1 MKKML
6 RFLFKTAL
14 VLFVL
19 VNIITAFHA
28 YKFTHIYNRDEVE
41 IKSKE
46 EKNGWDITKEILFG
60 AKAVKLQ
67 NPAPDSA
74 VETVI
79 LTTKDNIKLEAWYSK
94 ITAVAKGTVILFH
107 GHLSKKSS
115 VSSEAAGFRQ
125 MGYNT
130 LQVDLR
136 AHGGSGGNTC
146 TIGYDESEDVKLAYD
161 HIRSKGENTILL
173 WGISMG
179 AAAVSK
185 AIHDYHLQP
194 SKVILEMPFAT
205 IRQAAHGRI
214 KMMGMPAE
222 PLSTLVLFWGSVEN
236 GFWAFDMKPAEFAK
250 KITMPAL
257 LQWGKN
263 DPRVLQEETD
273 AIYRNIAGKKQLV
286 IYENSGHQSLCDK
299 EHEKWMDAVS
309 SFLNQ

>member
-1 MKKML
+1 MKKFL
-6 RFLFKTAL
+6 RFIFKTTL

-28 YKFTHIYNRDEVE
+28 YKFTHIYDRGEVE
-41 IKSKE
+41 VKTKE
-46 EKNGWDITKEILFG
+46 QKTGFDITKEILFG
-60 AKAVKLQ
+60 ANAVKLQ
-67 NPAPDSA
+67 NPAPDSTI
-74 VETVI
+74 ETVI
-79 LTTKDNIKLEAWYSK
+79 LTTKDSIKLEAWY
-94 ITAVAKGTVILFH
+94 ITTRAAAKGTAILFH

-115 VSSEAAGFRQ
+115 VADEAAGFRQ

-130 LQVDLR
+130 LLVDLR

-146 TIGYDESEDVKLAYD
+146 TIGYNESEDVKLAYD
-161 HIRSKGENTILL
+161 HIKSKGENNIVL

-185 AIHDYHLQP
+185 AMNDFNLQA

-214 KMMGMPAE
+214 KMMGVPAE

-236 GFWAFDMKPAEFAK
+236 GFWAFGMKPAEFVK
-250 KITMPAL
+250 KITVPTL
-257 LQWGKN
+257 VQWGKL

-273 AIYRNIAGKKQLV
+273 IIYKNLPSKKQLV
-286 IYENSGHQSLCDK
+286 VYESAGHESLCDK
-299 EHEKWMDAVS
+299 EHEKWMAAVS

>member
-1 MKKML
+1 MKKL
-6 RFLFKTAL
+6 IRFLLKTAL

-41 IKSKE
+41 IKSKD

-67 NPAPDSA
+67 NPAPDS
-74 VETVI
+74 VMETVI
-79 LTTKDNIKLEAWYSK
+79 LHTKDSIKLEAWYIK
-94 ITAVAKGTVILFH
+94 TTATLKGTVILFH

-115 VSSEAAGFRQ
+115 VTSEAAGFRKL
-125 MGYNT
+125 GYNT
-130 LQVDLR
+130 LLVDLR

-146 TIGYDESEDVKLAYD
+146 TIGYDESEDVKLAYEY
-161 HIRSKGENTILL
+161 IQSKGEKNIVL

-179 AAAVSK
+179 AAAVAK
-185 AIHDYHLQP
+185 AISDYSLQP

-205 IRQAAHGRI
+205 IRQAAHGRL
-214 KMMGMPAE
+214 KLMGLPAE

-236 GFWAFDMKPAEFAK
+236 GFWAFDMKPAEFVT
-250 KITMPAL
+250 KITMPTL

-273 AIYRNIAGKKQLV
+273 AVYKNIAGKKELV
-286 IYENSGHQSLCDK
+286 VYENSGHQSLCEK
-299 EHEKWMDAVS
+299 ENEKWMASVS
-309 SFLNQ
+309 GFLN